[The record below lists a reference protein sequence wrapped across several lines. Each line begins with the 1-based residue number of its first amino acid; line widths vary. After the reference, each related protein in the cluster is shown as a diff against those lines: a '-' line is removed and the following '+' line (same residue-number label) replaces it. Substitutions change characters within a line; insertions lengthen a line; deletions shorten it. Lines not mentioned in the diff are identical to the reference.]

1 VKGTSLPLGLVL
13 AWSLTWMALADSFD
27 PLRRAEDE
35 KTAQLSWAIAAA
47 YYPQGMEGAGFN
59 EYGEYFTFVR
69 FSAER
74 QLSLSVSWSFNR
86 CHKLGMSLVERATTL
101 RERRWFATD
110 EWEAISV
117 VTGLTYSSYYE
128 HRIAPGSEFDPRVRI
143 SSHEFPD
150 AFGLGVSASRILDPV
165 VLAGML
171 ELVHRPERPLNWLN
185 LSLSAGLVANSRV
198 TFATSA
204 GLSVPVHDTGLPSAS
219 VALRTRYSLGPGEG
233 LELSLQVSLLIQ
245 GQSSWMGVTLSI
257 QGRGP

>member
-1 VKGTSLPLGLVL
+1 VRKRSLLLGLVL
-13 AWSLTWMALADSFD
+13 AWFLTWMGLAHSFD

-35 KTAQLSWAIAAA
+35 ETAQLSWAIAAA
-47 YYPQGMEGAGFN
+47 YYPQGVEGAGLD

-69 FSAER
+69 FSGER
-74 QLSLSVSWSFNR
+74 RLSLSASWSFTR
-86 CHKLGMSLVERATTL
+86 CHKLGMSLVERTTTL
-101 RERRWFATD
+101 RERRWFATG

-117 VTGLTYSSYYE
+117 VTGVAYSSYYE
-128 HRIAPGSEFDPRVRI
+128 YRIAPDSVLDPRVRI
-143 SSHEFPD
+143 SCKFPE
-150 AFGLGVSASRILDPV
+150 AFGLAASASCILDPV

-171 ELVHRPERPLNWLN
+171 ELVHKPDHPLNWLN

-219 VALRTRYSLGPGEG
+219 VALRTCYSIDPGEG
-233 LELSLQVSLLIQ
+233 LELSLQVSLLMQ